1 VVLLPGWRQFC
12 IFIVNKGFMRNNL
25 QSRKINFVQDF
36 LRIQNEAVIRRFED
50 MLRQEQLKLAE
61 ADLSYPMSLEEL
73 NTVIDQAEK
82 DDRNGRLTNANDL
95 KKEIDNWE

>member
-1 VVLLPGWRQFC
+1 
-12 IFIVNKGFMRNNL
+12 MRNNL

-50 MLRQEQLKLAE
+50 MLRQEQSKLTE

>member
-1 VVLLPGWRQFC
+1 
-12 IFIVNKGFMRNNL
+12 MRNNL

>member
-1 VVLLPGWRQFC
+1 
-12 IFIVNKGFMRNNL
+12 MRNNL

-50 MLRQEQLKLAE
+50 MLRQEQSKLAE

>member
-1 VVLLPGWRQFC
+1 
-12 IFIVNKGFMRNNL
+12 MRNNL
-25 QSRKINFVQDF
+25 HSRKINFVQDF

-82 DDRNGRLTNANDL
+82 DDRNGRLTNADDL

>member
-1 VVLLPGWRQFC
+1 
-12 IFIVNKGFMRNNL
+12 MRNNL

-61 ADLSYPMSLEEL
+61 ADLSYPMSLEEI